1 MDNNVYQQEDIQ
13 DIPNQNEND
22 ELLNNNNALYIRE
35 ELNYS
40 LKYTKITT
48 SFAIIFLLKIIY
60 YIYFHFSKNEDK
72 FFFEYYLIIN
82 YNQFYRCL
90 TRYFISYGFCHLAF
104 ELYLTYIMCYYY
116 ENMLGTIMTITII
129 FVSIILISFV
139 NIGLLHI
146 VKTMFQLSNRNH
158 SLDIINEGGMT
169 PLFFTLY
176 SFYFSFEG
184 NSNKIFFLLIIF
196 VIKAKHSEF
205 LLILVLIFFTPNN
218 TAYGN
223 FSGIITAYIL
233 FKFRKY
239 FLPRIIWIKEI
250 ENVFKLY
257 KLFPL
262 YRFITEDNPIMKKIL
277 IEFDSKILMYFEE
290 FEELENGQQMT
301 ELTLLES
308 QTDINNRNQNNN
320 NNSV

>member
-1 MDNNVYQQEDIQ
+1 M
-13 DIPNQNEND
+13 
-22 ELLNNNNALYIRE
+22 
-35 ELNYS
+35 
-40 LKYTKITT
+40 
-48 SFAIIFLLKIIY
+48 
-60 YIYFHFSKNEDK
+60 
-72 FFFEYYLIIN
+72 
-82 YNQFYRCL
+82 
-90 TRYFISYGFCHLAF
+90 
-104 ELYLTYIMCYYY
+104 
-116 ENMLGTIMTITII
+116 
-129 FVSIILISFV
+129 ILISFT
-139 NIGLLHI
+139 NIGLLYI
-146 VKTMFQLSNRNH
+146 AKSIFQLSNRSH
-158 SLDIINEGGMT
+158 SLDTISEGGMT

-218 TAYGN
+218 TTYGN
-223 FSGIITAYIL
+223 VSGIITAYIL

-239 FLPRIIWIKEI
+239 FLPRITWIKEI
-250 ENVFKLY
+250 ENDFKLY

-308 QTDINNRNQNNN
+308 QTDNNNRNQNNN